1 MNSSFYYGN
10 TYISPKRTKLLVLI
24 RKLLCVILLQLIEV
38 SFFLSYVN
46 ILATPIVGA
55 GWGRGCKE

>member
-10 TYISPKRTKLLVLI
+10 TYFTPKRTKLLVLI

-38 SFFLSYVN
+38 SFFSFICYYFGY
-46 ILATPIVGA
+46 PYCWRWSGEGA
-55 GWGRGCKE
+55 